1 MTTPLK
7 VGIIGTGGMANW
19 HARQLL
25 AQQCAVSA
33 VCDVEAGRAQAFA
46 QRYGAEYVTGDYREL
61 IERGGVEAV
70 CIVTP
75 NDLHAPVAL
84 AAIEAGLH
92 VLCEK
97 PIALSERDAEAMVQ
111 AARERGVIHVV
122 NFTHR
127 NTPCF
132 TLARS
137 LLAGGHL
144 GTIYHVQATYLQ
156 DWLLR
161 RARTVSAGPAPWR
174 LDKTVAGSGQLGDL
188 GSHLLD
194 LLHGMAGD
202 VAAVSASLPSFPGLH
217 GDVPADRVSDDVA
230 ALQLDFASG
239 AVGQLLASRVATG
252 LGDNV
257 VVQIYGSQG
266 ALIADDR
273 LPGELRAC
281 VGQASVERRA
291 WTTFTISE
299 AEHEP
304 SPLQLFVAG
313 VRSGTQPAMGFDDGL
328 WTQRIMDAAQR
339 SAQSG
344 SRQLIKG

>member
-1 MTTPLK
+1 MTSSPQ

-25 AQQCAVSA
+25 AQKCTVAA
-33 VCDVEAGRAQAFA
+33 VCDVDAERANAFA
-46 QRYGAEYVTGDYREL
+46 QRYGAAFVATDYRNL
-61 IERGGVEAV
+61 IERGDVEAV

-97 PIALSERDAEAMVQ
+97 PLALNERDAALMASAAQ
-111 AARERGVIHVV
+111 ARGVIHVV

-132 TLARS
+132 TLART

-144 GTIYHVQATYLQ
+144 GAIYHVQASYLQ
-156 DWLLR
+156 DWLLH
-161 RARTVSAGPAPWR
+161 RAHHPNPGPPPWR
-174 LDKTVAGSGQLGDL
+174 LDKSVAGSGQLGDL

-194 LLHGMAGD
+194 LLHGMVGD
-202 VAAVSASLPSFPGLH
+202 VAAVSASLPSFPNLH
-217 GDVPADRVSDDVA
+217 ADTPAANVSDDVA

-239 AVGQLLASRVATG
+239 GVGHLLASRVATG

-273 LPGELRAC
+273 HPGELRAC
-281 VGQASVERRA
+281 VGSFSAERRTWA
-291 WTTFTISE
+291 TFTIE
-299 AEHEP
+299 EREHEP
-304 SPLQLFVAG
+304 SPIQLFVEG
-313 VRSGTQPAMGFDDGL
+313 VRTGTQPPMGFGDGL

-339 SAQSG
+339 SAESG
-344 SRQLIKG
+344 TRQRLT

>member
-1 MTTPLK
+1 
-7 VGIIGTGGMANW
+7 MANW
-19 HARQLL
+19 HARHLL
-25 AQQCAVSA
+25 AQQCVVSA
-33 VCDVEAGRAQAFA
+33 VCDVDVTRAQAFA
-46 QRYGAEYVTGDYREL
+46 QRYGATHVSSDYREL
-61 IERGGVEAV
+61 IERGDVEAV

-97 PIALSERDAEAMVQ
+97 PLALSERDAAQMVE
-111 AARERGVIHVV
+111 AARARGVIHVV

-137 LLAGGHL
+137 LLAGGHI
-144 GTIYHVQATYLQ
+144 GAIYHVQATYLQ

-161 RARTVSAGPAPWR
+161 RNRLPSPAAPVWR
-174 LDKTVAGSGQLGDL
+174 LDKSVAGSGQLGDL

-194 LLHGMAGD
+194 LLHSMVGD
-202 VAAVSASLPSFPGLH
+202 VVAVSASLPSFPGLH

-239 AVGQLLASRVATG
+239 AVGHLLASRVATG

-257 VVQIYGSQG
+257 VVQIYGSEG

-273 LPGELRAC
+273 QPGELRAC
-281 VGQASVERRA
+281 VGRAGAERRA
-291 WTTFTISE
+291 WATFTINE

-304 SPLQLFVAG
+304 SPLQLFVGG
-313 VRSGTQPAMGFDDGL
+313 VRSGAQPAMGFDDGL

-339 SAQSG
+339 SAAAG
-344 SRQLIKG
+344 SRQSL

>member
-1 MTTPLK
+1 MTAPIR

-25 AQQCAVSA
+25 AQQCVVGA
-33 VCDVEAGRAQAFA
+33 VCDVDAARADAFA
-46 QRYGAEYVTGDYREL
+46 QRYGAAHVSSDYRQL
-61 IERGGVEAV
+61 IERGEIEAV
-70 CIVTP
+70 CVVTP

-97 PIALSERDAEAMVQ
+97 PLALNERDAATMLG
-111 AARERGVIHVV
+111 AARDHGVIHVV

-132 TLARS
+132 TLART
-137 LLAGGHL
+137 LLAGGHI
-144 GTIYHVQATYLQ
+144 GAIYHAQATYLQ

-161 RARTVSAGPAPWR
+161 RNRQPSPGPPPWR
-174 LDKTVAGSGQLGDL
+174 LDKSVAGSGQLGDL

-194 LLHGMAGD
+194 LLHGMVGD
-202 VAAVSASLPSFPGLH
+202 VASVSASLPSFPNLH
-217 GDVPADRVSDDVA
+217 GDTPAANVSDDVA
-230 ALQLDFASG
+230 ALQLDFATG
-239 AVGQLLASRVATG
+239 GVGQLLASRVATG

-257 VVQIYGSQG
+257 VVQIYGSEG
-266 ALIADDR
+266 ALIADDLQR
-273 LPGELRAC
+273 GELRAC
-281 VGQASVERRA
+281 LGKAGVERRA
-291 WTTFTISE
+291 WTTFTIGE
-299 AEHEP
+299 PEHEP
-304 SPLQLFVAG
+304 NPLQLFVDG
-313 VRSGTQPAMGFDDGL
+313 IRSGTQPPMGFDDGL

-344 SRQLIKG
+344 TRQGLL